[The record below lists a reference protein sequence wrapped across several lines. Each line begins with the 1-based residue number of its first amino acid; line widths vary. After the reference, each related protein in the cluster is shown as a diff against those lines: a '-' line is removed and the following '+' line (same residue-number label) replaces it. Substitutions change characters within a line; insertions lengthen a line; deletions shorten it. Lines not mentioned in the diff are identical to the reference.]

1 MRNKLGNLGWLEFLG
16 FLGFVVPSL
25 YYLFLLF
32 LLFFLSFLPDMVI
45 VDEILPSGDG
55 MQVCSQL
62 HSTFGIPVV
71 LLGEDSSDEVW
82 GTLMEASADLYLI
95 KPFRYR
101 ELAARVNWCDGC
113 R

>member
-1 MRNKLGNLGWLEFLG
+1 MVRISRILGIRSAEPVLP
-16 FLGFVVPSL
+16 VPSVPL
-25 YYLFLLF
+25 I
-32 LLFFLSFLPDMVI
+32 FLSFLPDMVI
-45 VDEILPSGDG
+45 VDEILPSGDS

-82 GTLMEASADLYLI
+82 GTLMEAGADLYLI